1 MAEPSCDRL
10 FDFEFEKRA
19 TGDHEMSEAEVS
31 PDSPCG
37 TATNLTATADIVCVC
52 LC

>member
-19 TGDHEMSEAEVS
+19 TGDHEMSEGEVS
-31 PDSPCG
+31 REHPVGLLP
-37 TATNLTATADIVCVC
+37 T
-52 LC
+52 